1 MTAGSTHGIRQS
13 TGITRCTADS
23 ADELHE
29 VLLSRGG
36 MPLLYTAAECKEPL
50 SIKEDNDLY

>member
-36 MPLLYTAAECKEPL
+36 SPLLYTIAECKEPSL
-50 SIKEDNDLY
+50 IKEDNGLY